1 MSGQREAGADYMPSP
16 QQAQPKIDLFVA
28 QSFDRIQ
35 AGSAIRGVEAESDP
49 DHRANQQSGDRP
61 AVRKNQIDFEPGG
74 EEISEDYSQNDSQNS
89 AGFGNE
95 NGLGQ
100 KLPQNV
106 FAARANRFTDAD
118 FFRSLGHAYEHDVH
132 NSDAGCDQRDET
144 DHECADP
151 YNASHGNERAFKRI
165 VRINLEIVFLVCAQT
180 PRDPHRADGFVER
193 GIVGLS

>member
-1 MSGQREAGADYMPSP
+1 MLSP

-74 EEISEDYSQNDSQNS
+74 EEISDDYSQNDSQNAAS
-89 AGFGNE
+89 FRNE

-106 FAARANRFTDAD
+106 FAARADRFAHAD
-118 FFRSLGHAYEHDVH
+118 FFGSFGHAYQHDVH
-132 NSDAGCDQRDET
+132 DSDAGCDQRDET
-144 DHECADP
+144 DHERANPND
-151 YNASHGNERAFKRI
+151 AGHGNERA
-165 VRINLEIVFLVCAQT
+165 LE
-180 PRDPHRADGFVER
+180 
-193 GIVGLS
+193 